1 MFFETLKTYT
11 FLILPW
17 FLLGIILT
25 FLVEKF
31 LHPKVLKSLTGKFNF
46 AEIILVMILGMLS
59 PLSIMSFLPI
69 ARELAEWGVPTA
81 VLFSFF
87 IAERAYDLQSFF
99 IISSLLGIKLAILS
113 TMVIFFSLL
122 MSAYSLQGE
131 KVIFREKGERKKE
144 VFWKRQLKTLLIVV
158 VGIIL
163 GALLKTFIPKN
174 YFVQLSG
181 GKLSGI
187 ITSLIIGF
195 SLYLGPILGNY
206 PVAKAFS
213 DLGMSSAGVLT
224 YLTVS
229 PIFNFIIILLFSSS
243 VGFKKT
249 FKAVFVYSI
258 TSLVLVLLLSSFL

>member
-1 MFFETLKTYT
+1 MFFETLKSYT

-25 FLVEKF
+25 FLVEKY
-31 LHPKVLKSLTGKFNF
+31 LHPKILKSLTGKFNF
-46 AEIILVMILGMLS
+46 IEIAIVVVLGMLS
-59 PLSIMSFLPI
+59 PLSIMAFLPV
-69 ARELAEWGVPTA
+69 AGELAEW
-81 VLFSFF
+81 
-87 IAERAYDLQSFF
+87 RAYDLQSFF

-113 TMVIFFSLL
+113 VVVILTSLL
-122 MSAYSLQGE
+122 VSAYSLKNE
-131 KVIFREKGERKKE
+131 KVIFRAKEKRKKE
-144 VFWKRQLKTLLIVV
+144 AFWKRQLKTLLIVI

-163 GALLKTFIPKN
+163 GALLKTLIPKN
-174 YFVQLSG
+174 YFGQLSG

-213 DLGMSSAGVLT
+213 DLGMSGAGILT
-224 YLTVS
+224 FLTIS
-229 PIFNFIIILLFSSS
+229 PILNFVIILLFSSS

-249 FKAVFVYSI
+249 LKAVLVYSI
-258 TSLVLVLLLSSFL
+258 TGLILVIFVSSFL